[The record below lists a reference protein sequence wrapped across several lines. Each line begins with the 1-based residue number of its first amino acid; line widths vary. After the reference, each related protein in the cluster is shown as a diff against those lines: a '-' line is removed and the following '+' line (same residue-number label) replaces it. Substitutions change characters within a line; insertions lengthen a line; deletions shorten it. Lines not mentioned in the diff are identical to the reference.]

1 MRLAYL
7 ALAAV
12 LAPSIAAACPAPPPG
27 EEEHYH
33 CSKYDKYDH
42 VQADEKV
49 LAPPPEQIYAR
60 AGRAKYPRSKK
71 RLMRLLTT
79 SIWRAGSD
87 LVQFL
92 DGSDIPDVI
101 DLHDGARS
109 EIVRT
114 IEATDDGW
122 HVSTDADGYDVHP
135 CKIGRRA
142 TVCIVRS

>member
-12 LAPSIAAACPAPPPG
+12 LAPGIAAACPAPPPDA
-27 EEEHYH
+27 ENYH
-33 CSKYDKYDH
+33 CAKYDH
-42 VQADEKV
+42 MRDTTVKE
-49 LAPPPEQIYAR
+49 LPPPPQIYAR
-60 AGRAKYPRSKK
+60 AGRAKFPRSKK

-79 SIWRAGSD
+79 SVWRAPGD

-92 DGSDIPDVI
+92 DGSSIPDVI
-101 DLHDGARS
+101 DLHEGARS

-114 IEATDDGW
+114 IDDTDDGW
-122 HVSTDADGYDVHP
+122 QIGTDADTYDIRP

-142 TVCIVRS
+142 TVCITRI